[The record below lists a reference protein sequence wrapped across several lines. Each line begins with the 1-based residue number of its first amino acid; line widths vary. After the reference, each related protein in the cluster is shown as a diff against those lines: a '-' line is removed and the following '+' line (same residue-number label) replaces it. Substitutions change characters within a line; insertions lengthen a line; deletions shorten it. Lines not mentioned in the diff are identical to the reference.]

1 MKKKNKKIER
11 EEKSE
16 INDIIINTEEFIE
29 TSTESFTENFI
40 KMNGKITNINHLEYE
55 CDLLEHLSKR
65 VDEYHNEI
73 LLQTRKDKLNSL

>member
-16 INDIIINTEEFIE
+16 INDILNATEDFIE
-29 TSTESFTENFI
+29 TSTETFTENFI
-40 KMNGKITNINHLEYE
+40 KKNGKINYDNQLEYE
-55 CDLLEHLSKR
+55 CELIEHLSKR

-73 LLQTRKDKLNSL
+73 LLQTRKDKLDSL